1 MAASSLWDTYE
12 QIREIGHGSYGKA
25 ILVRTKSTGALC
37 VTKQIRIQGLEAD
50 EMREVKDEA
59 KILASLNHPNII
71 RLVDCRDTIAFDGCL
86 HIITEYADKGDL
98 YKVITMKSRAKE
110 YFDEQQ
116 ILKWFIQIMM
126 AVKYIHDRNILH
138 RDIKSQNIFLTSQ
151 GIVKLGDFGIAKV
164 LSATTQFCNTMVG
177 TPYNMSPELC
187 EDKPYDRK
195 SDVWSLGCLLYEMTT
210 LKHAFNG
217 KSLPGLILKIIRGR
231 FPPVP
236 DRYSADL
243 RSLISAML
251 SPKPAH
257 RPSVAS
263 VLGRPYIKRSIKAI
277 VAYKPPR
284 GTPSPDILSET
295 PPATLPAGGAADS
308 RMVARASDDE
318 AEDDMDKTVTA
329 ESGIA
334 AAAASAAIAVPDPE
348 ARVGSKV
355 PSRLGGLSRLSSSPR
370 QAGVKGAGHMPVASP
385 RIDGGP
391 TEVRRAS
398 GTDVPRITSKDS
410 GRREERSG
418 SAGRREVSS
427 SSSSRSG
434 PMTSKVGRTSSGPP
448 KRNPSGVDIARTRS
462 GPRSG
467 HTPPAST
474 VKESTRSPSTGRV
487 KTSRD
492 VVSGARPSEPR
503 GGVSNKSS
511 KGVGSK
517 QSTTA
522 TTKKATSTKAT
533 VDPRQSRERQ
543 RVHDA
548 RLAERKKGEENLKKH
563 AQHVKQIKEQTKSK
577 VAKGMR
583 KTTAEGRSTS
593 GGSGIEVA
601 IYSGDGVSVHKH
613 EDPPSARA
621 SADTQSAREDKSLKE
636 HIADGRKRTKGKEAG
651 WGVEVYVSDTLSPVV
666 DHSDG
671 REGETESDAMLA
683 TIDSQSS
690 QELEQTLKN
699 MERVLVDSGGDGYE
713 PGERDVVSIE
723 DMAAQSSSLSTRIVK
738 LRQACIERLSARTF
752 TELYTHLSENSLDD
766 DEDGENEEVLR
777 RILGNQPAWRDIA
790 RSIAQLIYC
799 EDALNNAEETEV
811 TFV

>member
-1 MAASSLWDTYE
+1 
-12 QIREIGHGSYGKA
+12 
-25 ILVRTKSTGALC
+25 
-37 VTKQIRIQGLEAD
+37 
-50 EMREVKDEA
+50 
-59 KILASLNHPNII
+59 
-71 RLVDCRDTIAFDGCL
+71 
-86 HIITEYADKGDL
+86 
-98 YKVITMKSRAKE
+98 
-110 YFDEQQ
+110 
-116 ILKWFIQIMM
+116 
-126 AVKYIHDRNILH
+126 
-138 RDIKSQNIFLTSQ
+138 
-151 GIVKLGDFGIAKV
+151 
-164 LSATTQFCNTMVG
+164 
-177 TPYNMSPELC
+177 
-187 EDKPYDRK
+187 
-195 SDVWSLGCLLYEMTT
+195 
-210 LKHAFNG
+210 
-217 KSLPGLILKIIRGR
+217 
-231 FPPVP
+231 
-236 DRYSADL
+236 
-243 RSLISAML
+243 
-251 SPKPAH
+251 
-257 RPSVAS
+257 
-263 VLGRPYIKRSIKAI
+263 
-277 VAYKPPR
+277 
-284 GTPSPDILSET
+284 
-295 PPATLPAGGAADS
+295 
-308 RMVARASDDE
+308 
-318 AEDDMDKTVTA
+318 
-329 ESGIA
+329 
-334 AAAASAAIAVPDPE
+334 
-348 ARVGSKV
+348 
-355 PSRLGGLSRLSSSPR
+355 
-370 QAGVKGAGHMPVASP
+370 
-385 RIDGGP
+385 
-391 TEVRRAS
+391 
-398 GTDVPRITSKDS
+398 
-410 GRREERSG
+410 
-418 SAGRREVSS
+418 
-427 SSSSRSG
+427 
-434 PMTSKVGRTSSGPP
+434 MTSKVGRTSSGPP

-723 DMAAQSSSLSTRIVK
+723 DMAAQSSSLSSVSLCQSMRAAFLTVGRTCRTRIVK

-799 EDALNNAEETEV
+799 K
-811 TFV
+811 F